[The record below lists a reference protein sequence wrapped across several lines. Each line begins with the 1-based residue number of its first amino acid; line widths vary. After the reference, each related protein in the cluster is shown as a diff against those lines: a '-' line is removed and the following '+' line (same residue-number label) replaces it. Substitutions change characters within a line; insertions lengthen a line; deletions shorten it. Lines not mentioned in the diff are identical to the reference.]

1 MEHVSVLNCLSYCGW
16 ADIIVFNLFFNLHYE
31 CLCGGI
37 KFEIYFMRSQ
47 ILTHFRWSSK
57 KFIWNLIFVF
67 IVCIV
72 IYSAFLLIYFF
83 FYILYIFS
91 RNCWMMQNLVV
102 ERCLTP
108 LNLLTVCQERGSD
121 GQKPANPLL
130 IRSDVKENFCF
141 CLFLRVL
148 KKLFAGNYYSFR
160 CSQIRHPLFTDC
172 EQLTVFL
179 LSSSRSTGWLEMY
192 F

>member
-1 MEHVSVLNCLSYCGW
+1 MSLLWH
-16 ADIIVFNLFFNLHYE
+16 
-31 CLCGGI
+31 
-37 KFEIYFMRSQ
+37 K
-47 ILTHFRWSSK
+47 
-57 KFIWNLIFVF
+57 IWNTLHEVTNPTIFDGPLKYF
-67 IVCIV
+67 LKFNFCIHTLHC
-72 IYSAFLLIYFF
+72 YLFCFFAHLFSLL
-83 FYILYIFS
+83 LYYVYVFS
-91 RNCWMMQNLVV
+91 RNCWMMLNLVV